1 MTEPGF
7 RELRVW
13 QGGVELAEAIYR
25 LTASF
30 PRHETYGL
38 SSQIQRAAVSV
49 PANVAEGQCRDHLPE
64 YIRFVSIARG
74 SLAEVDTHLELAV
87 RLAYVSRSDAASL
100 FDQIAV
106 LARQLTTLRQ
116 RLKERLEQQEQAR
129 RAPAPPN
136 PQSPIPNPS

>member
-87 RLAYVSRSDAASL
+87 RLTYVSRGDAAPD
-100 FDQIAV
+100 FKRVAV
-106 LARQLTTLRQ
+106 VEREVATLRQ
-116 RLKERLEQQEQAR
+116 RLKKRLEQQEQTR
-129 RAPAPPN
+129 RPPAPPN
-136 PQSPIPNPS
+136 PQSPVPNPN